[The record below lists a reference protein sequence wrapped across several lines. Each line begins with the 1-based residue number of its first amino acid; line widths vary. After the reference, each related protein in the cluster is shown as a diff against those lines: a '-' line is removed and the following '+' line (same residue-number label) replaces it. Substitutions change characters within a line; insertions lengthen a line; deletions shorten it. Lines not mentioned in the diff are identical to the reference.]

1 MVMAL
6 DLLARFFLKKR
17 SMSKPDRIPA
27 SLRASLNE
35 IQIAWLIIQA
45 KAMKISCNEFSV
57 CILNE
62 WLSNHPEML
71 QGRSDYKTIMRY
83 AFDEFIRR
91 HFAEYLPVPAVGE
104 LYDS

>member
-1 MVMAL
+1 
-6 DLLARFFLKKR
+6 
-17 SMSKPDRIPA
+17 MSKPDRIPA
-27 SLRASLNE
+27 SLRASLND

-45 KAMKISCNEFSV
+45 KTMRISCNEFGV